1 MCYFMIVFHYIML
14 SLHHIMLNIFARL
27 SLYTI
32 LDYKANSVASEWSD
46 YSLDPNT
53 LRICR
58 FWNNDMFYWVLSTM
72 WWMFWLVLGEWIRK
86 WLNGQDMSSRPPRA
100 RTGVIDALGRMQA
113 LCMSKLH
120 PARDKNRWLLLEPE
134 NVWLPFSFLTVGL
147 SVKQST
153 LTKGLRRSISPS
165 PGAFNQFLPLKDL
178 NSGQLLRGGKKSL
191 LWNSD
196 CKVWLPP
203 KPQEL

>member
-58 FWNNDMFYWVLSTM
+58 FWNNDMFY
-72 WWMFWLVLGEWIRK
+72 
-86 WLNGQDMSSRPPRA
+86 
-100 RTGVIDALGRMQA
+100 
-113 LCMSKLH
+113 
-120 PARDKNRWLLLEPE
+120 
-134 NVWLPFSFLTVGL
+134 
-147 SVKQST
+147 
-153 LTKGLRRSISPS
+153 
-165 PGAFNQFLPLKDL
+165 
-178 NSGQLLRGGKKSL
+178 
-191 LWNSD
+191 
-196 CKVWLPP
+196 
-203 KPQEL
+203 